1 MAMTPTSEHTGTV
14 DGGGPPAGPD
24 APGYPAAWD
33 TPPGVPRTRSTY
45 LDFLPGIYQENELSD
60 FLGRFLLIFE
70 HILSPIDRTIEN
82 IPYYFDP
89 DVAPPD
95 VVTWLGSWLGLV
107 LDARWPEE
115 RRRDVVKAAPELFR
129 WRGTRRGLAQFLR
142 LYTGVEP
149 EILEPSLR
157 EIANDRTRAFRFTVR
172 IRAPRGSGL
181 SRQLVQNIIETEKPA
196 FAACSLEWIEE
207 R

>member
-1 MAMTPTSEHTGTV
+1 MAITPTSQGV
-14 DGGGPPAGPD
+14 SLNGADGGPPEGVFVFGGAFEE
-24 APGYPAAWD
+24 A
-33 TPPGVPRTRSTY
+33 PPGVPAHRSSY
-45 LDFLPGIYQENELSD
+45 IDYLPGIYHESD

-82 IPYYFDP
+82 IPDYFDP
-89 DVAPPD
+89 ELAPPD

-129 WRGTRRGLAQFLR
+129 WRGTRRGLAHFLR
-142 LYTGVEP
+142 LYTGIEP
-149 EILEPSLR
+149 EITEPSLR
-157 EIANDRTRAFRFTVR
+157 DIANDRNQAYRFTVR
-172 IRAPRGSGL
+172 LRVGRRSPL
-181 SRQLVQNIIETEKPA
+181 SRQLVETIIETEKPA
-196 FAACSLEWIEE
+196 FAACNLEWIE

>member
-1 MAMTPTSEHTGTV
+1 MAMTPTSQGVNTTSGGNEPPETV
-14 DGGGPPAGPD
+14 TVFSGNFGEA
-24 APGYPAAWD
+24 
-33 TPPGVPRTRSTY
+33 PPGVPAHRSNY
-45 LDFLPGIYQENELSD
+45 LDYLPGIYHEND

-82 IPYYFDP
+82 IPDYFEP
-89 DVAPPD
+89 DLAPAE

-107 LDARWPEE
+107 LDARWPDE

-129 WRGTRRGLAQFLR
+129 WRGTRRGLSHFLR

-149 EILEPSLR
+149 EIIEPSLR
-157 EIANDRTRAFRFTVR
+157 DIANDRNRAYRFAVR
-172 IRAPRGSGL
+172 VRVPRGSGL
-181 SRQLVQNIIETEKPA
+181 SRQLVESIIETEKPA
-196 FAACSLEWIEE
+196 FAACSLEWIE

>member
-1 MAMTPTSEHTGTV
+1 MTPTSQDVGGNGA
-14 DGGGPPAGPD
+14 GGGPPGRALAFG
-24 APGYPAAWD
+24 AAFEEA
-33 TPPGVPRTRSTY
+33 PPGVPAHRSNY
-45 LDFLPGIYQENELSD
+45 LEYLPGIYHDSD

-82 IPYYFDP
+82 IPDYFDP
-89 DVAPPD
+89 DLAPPD

-107 LDARWPEE
+107 LDARWPDE

-129 WRGTRRGLAQFLR
+129 WRGTRRGLSHFLR

-149 EILEPSLR
+149 EIIEPSLR
-157 EIANDRTRAFRFTVR
+157 DVANDRTRAYRFSVR
-172 IRAPRGSGL
+172 IRVGRRSPL
-181 SRQLVQNIIETEKPA
+181 SRQLVETIIETEKPA
-196 FAACSLEWIEE
+196 FAACSLEWIE